1 MNPDDDGMEP
11 MGPIPERLEELPA
24 GTRIWL
30 GSLTPEKLKRLKQL
44 DRLADEVD
52 PDRIKMLVNIAE
64 KAETLR
70 RAGQWIVAGLFVLLI
85 AGASMLDAIE
95 RIWGWLRTAP
105 KG

>member
-1 MNPDDDGMEP
+1 VSPEDDELI
-11 MGPIPERLEELPA
+11 GPIPGKLEELPA

-52 PDRIKMLVNIAE
+52 PVRIKELVSIAE

-85 AGASMLDAIE
+85 AGASIIDAVE
-95 RIWGWLRTAP
+95 RIWGWIKAAP